1 MYILL
6 FLFILVV
13 FILVL
18 GLSIVGSIVRA
29 IFVFGRRSTSRMNQ
43 SHEGQ
48 NNQSQEENTT
58 ASGKRK
64 KLFTKDEGEYVDYEE
79 VKDK

>member
-1 MYILL
+1 
-6 FLFILVV
+6 
-13 FILVL
+13 
-18 GLSIVGSIVRA
+18 
-29 IFVFGRRSTSRMNQ
+29 MNQ
-43 SHEGQ
+43 SYEGQ

-58 ASGKRK
+58 ASAKRK

>member
-1 MYILL
+1 
-6 FLFILVV
+6 
-13 FILVL
+13 
-18 GLSIVGSIVRA
+18 
-29 IFVFGRRSTSRMNQ
+29 MNQ
-43 SHEGQ
+43 SYEGQ

>member
-29 IFVFGRRSTSRMNQ
+29 IFGFGRRSTSRMNQ
-43 SHEGQ
+43 SDEEQ

-79 VKDK
+79 VKDE

>member
-29 IFVFGRRSTSRMNQ
+29 IFGFGRRSSSRMNQ
-43 SHEGQ
+43 SYERQ
-48 NNQSQEENTT
+48 SNQAQEENAT
-58 ASGKRK
+58 ANGNRK
-64 KLFTKDEGEYVDYEE
+64 KLFTEDEGEYVDYEE